1 MQLSVF
7 GQRGQT
13 GIGVAYEFSCT
24 FLVKFL
30 ILEMGEQFK
39 M

>member
-1 MQLSVF
+1 MQLLVF
-7 GQRGQT
+7 GRRGQT
-13 GIGVAYEFSCT
+13 GIGAAHEFSRT

-30 ILEMGEQFK
+30 ILGMGEQFK